1 MSDMTETDLEN
12 QRLREQLNHAALR
25 VLELE
30 QECQQLK
37 TAQVDRSE
45 TIKEA
50 YIWGML
56 LAGILTGM
64 ALILSLVDASRGSV
78 PYVGIVMLLSGL
90 IVMWRASVCCTKVNN
105 FLAKHKEC

>member
-1 MSDMTETDLEN
+1 MTETDLEN

-56 LAGILTGM
+56 LADTDRNG
-64 ALILSLVDASRGSV
+64 VDSFTR
-78 PYVGIVMLLSGL
+78 
-90 IVMWRASVCCTKVNN
+90 
-105 FLAKHKEC
+105 

>member
-25 VLELE
+25 VLEVE

-50 YIWGML
+50 YRE
-56 LAGILTGM
+56 LAHIENYLEKSDAPQTVRHRTIDLRGCIAELT
-64 ALILSLVDASRGSV
+64 S
-78 PYVGIVMLLSGL
+78 
-90 IVMWRASVCCTKVNN
+90 
-105 FLAKHKEC
+105 